1 MFVWGIQVAIMRL
14 WIFFKKHL
22 LKSLKTYKKK
32 YIKKGSFEG
41 WIKPIMVN
49 TRISYIR
56 KNNIKNK
63 VVELDSKRGSIEVDE
78 NNDSGILEHVN
89 ISVF

>member
-1 MFVWGIQVAIMRL
+1 
-14 WIFFKKHL
+14 
-22 LKSLKTYKKK
+22 
-32 YIKKGSFEG
+32 
-41 WIKPIMVN
+41 MVN